1 MATAGGSRRKCYG
14 KPLVVHYNVAALL
27 KHSDAQSSDS
37 SQRIVPA
44 ASAQPRIASRRIS
57 GCSCGT
63 PSRAA
68 CPALNSRDIVLSSGP
83 FCCGVNGVVK
93 SRQIPRSLQKSTKK
107 TNTVQIL
114 RVIVSAERVW
124 DSHICHK
131 VFHNRNKTVRAP
143 FARAV
148 RPLSTRSAVDEH
160 HNVPRPPERS
170 WVRSSS
176 VVVDKS
182 QQLRCSPRHVMWSGW
197 PIPFCPRTSQ
207 ELNQFSYQ
215 ADLMLFRCHFQY
227 TRIGVG
233 KENVKV
239 VNVYSLVLFH

>member
-1 MATAGGSRRKCYG
+1 MLWVECHSSST
-14 KPLVVHYNVAALL
+14 NVAALL
-27 KHSDAQSSDS
+27 KHSDAESSDS

-68 CPALNSRDIVLSSGP
+68 CLALNSRDIVLSPGP

-93 SRQIPRSLQKSTKK
+93 SQRIPRSLQKSTERK
-107 TNTVQIL
+107 NTVQIL
-114 RVIVSAERVW
+114 CVIVSAERVW
-124 DSHICHK
+124 DSHICHEA
-131 VFHNRNKTVRAP
+131 FHNRSKTVRAP

-148 RPLSTRSAVDEH
+148 RPLSTRGAVDEH

-176 VVVDKS
+176 VDVDIT
-182 QQLRCSPRHVMWSGW
+182 
-197 PIPFCPRTSQ
+197 PIPLSTGSHTISLSLSVHSHRRGQ
-207 ELNQFSYQ
+207 
-215 ADLMLFRCHFQY
+215 
-227 TRIGVG
+227 G
-233 KENVKV
+233 KRE
-239 VNVYSLVLFH
+239 SG